1 MESAPTVLR
10 VERGLAGEEEL
21 AALAAVLLALRA
33 CERAEPGRRASPGRN
48 GWTRPRGY
56 VPPGSWR

>member
-1 MESAPTVLR
+1 MESAPTVIR
-10 VERGLAGEEEL
+10 VERGRGGEEEL

-33 CERAEPGRRASPGRN
+33 RERAEPGPRASPECN
-48 GWTRPRGY
+48 WWKQPRGY